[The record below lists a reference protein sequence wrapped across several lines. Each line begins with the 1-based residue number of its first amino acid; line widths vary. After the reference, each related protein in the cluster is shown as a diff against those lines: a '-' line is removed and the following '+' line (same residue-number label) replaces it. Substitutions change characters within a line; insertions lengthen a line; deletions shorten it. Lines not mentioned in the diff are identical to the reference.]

1 MINNQSSD
9 LTDEQLGRLVR
20 RLLGPPE
27 EWDDVAVDFVLRVYG
42 IDPADAGRYVKKLL
56 DNIVREKQEKG
67 EPSQRYNYRGEGC
80 PAFPSLSAHRRG
92 AQELFEPIRRFA
104 S

>member
-1 MINNQSSD
+1 MPENELVE
-9 LTDEQLGRLVR
+9 LTDEQLGQLVR

-42 IDPADAGRYVKKLL
+42 IDPADAGPYVKRLL
-56 DNIVREKQEKG
+56 DNIVREKQAKG
-67 EPSQRYNYRGEGC
+67 EPIPQ
-80 PAFPSLSAHRRG
+80 LLHDWV
-92 AQELFEPIRRFA
+92 QLFNRE

>member
-1 MINNQSSD
+1 MATNESIE

-42 IDPADAGRYVKKLL
+42 IDPADARRYVKKLL
-56 DNIVREKQEKG
+56 DNIVREKQEKD
-67 EPSQRYNYRGEGC
+67 
-80 PAFPSLSAHRRG
+80 
-92 AQELFEPIRRFA
+92 EPIPKLLRDWVQLFNQEP
-104 S
+104 

>member
-1 MINNQSSD
+1 MAKDESSE

-27 EWDDVAVDFVLRVYG
+27 EWDDEAANFVLRVYG

-67 EPSQRYNYRGEGC
+67 EPISQMLANWVQI
-80 PAFPSLSAHRRG
+80 FN
-92 AQELFEPIRRFA
+92 QEP
-104 S
+104 

>member
-1 MINNQSSD
+1 MAKNELPE

-27 EWDDVAVDFVLRVYG
+27 EWDDDAAEFVLRVYG

-56 DNIVREKQEKG
+56 DNIVREKEEKG
-67 EPSQRYNYRGEGC
+67 EPIPKLLHDWVQ
-80 PAFPSLSAHRRG
+80 
-92 AQELFEPIRRFA
+92 LFNRE